1 MSDRPY
7 VSISHDGDIAV
18 VTIDRPERRNALN
31 SAAAR
36 AVAEAIDEAGRSS
49 RVIILT
55 GSGGAFCAGGDLE
68 ELERWSHLSE
78 EEIASSLYKTFQQM
92 VRSIRS
98 STAIVIAA
106 VDGPAVGAG
115 MDLALAC
122 DMRIAS
128 ERAKFGQVWVKLGV
142 IPGTGGAWLTQMLAG
157 QTRAAELL
165 LTGKIIDAVE
175 ALDAGLVNAVVG
187 EEGLLDAARDLAE
200 RVLAHPR
207 EGVVANKRAM
217 VAATDAAVEA
227 ALSHAA
233 KVQPGRFT
241 SEEFQTAVRSAR
253 R

>member
-1 MSDRPY
+1 
-7 VSISHDGDIAV
+7 
-18 VTIDRPERRNALN
+18 
-31 SAAAR
+31 
-36 AVAEAIDEAGRSS
+36 
-49 RVIILT
+49 
-55 GSGGAFCAGGDLE
+55 
-68 ELERWSHLSE
+68 
-78 EEIASSLYKTFQQM
+78 
-92 VRSIRS
+92 
-98 STAIVIAA
+98 
-106 VDGPAVGAG
+106 
-115 MDLALAC
+115 
-122 DMRIAS
+122 
-128 ERAKFGQVWVKLGV
+128 
-142 IPGTGGAWLTQMLAG
+142 MLAG